1 MNRPDTDAQDQL
13 LQIITFGLQ
22 RAAGPY
28 RWAKTRRT
36 GLSKNYLCSIIVLVA
51 VRLGRT
57 LPGWSGQIVPSRE
70 SWRQIFR
77 AK

>member
-28 RWAKTRRT
+28 K
-36 GLSKNYLCSIIVLVA
+36 
-51 VRLGRT
+51 
-57 LPGWSGQIVPSRE
+57 
-70 SWRQIFR
+70 R
-77 AK
+77 ASAAR